1 MDESKE
7 ESDGSQIF
15 TVTITSVPAAYSI
28 QWQVSDKT
36 SDMFTTLDE
45 NAEEYRGTSHVPPHP
60 VLVVKQK
67 EQLKNNI
74 YQIEVQ
80 NFVGGRRKK
89 IPSMKYAFFSAG
101 NEII

>member
-15 TVTITSVPAAYSI
+15 TVTITSIPAAYNI
-28 QWQVSDKT
+28 QWLVSDNN
-36 SDMFTTLDE
+36 SDMFTNLDE
-45 NAEEYRGTSHVPPHP
+45 NAEEYKGTSHSVPHP
-60 VLVVKQK
+60 VLVVRQK

-80 NFVGGRRKK
+80 NFIGGRRRK
-89 IPSMKYAFFSAG
+89 IPSMKYAYYLIVW
-101 NEII
+101 NK